1 MIRVGRKKILNKY
14 KPNADKFLSQPN
26 FGQLVNSRQSLAQS
40 DGNQAVEEEI
50 RPRNEE
56 KEYEMMINTERNKKW
71 IQKRMRSELESV
83 K

>member
-1 MIRVGRKKILNKY
+1 MNKP
-14 KPNADKFLSQPN
+14 KADKFLSQPN
-26 FGQLVNSRQSLAQS
+26 FSQLVNSRHSLAQS

-50 RPRNEE
+50 RPRNECE
-56 KEYEMMINTERNKKW
+56 VMINTERNKKW

>member
-56 KEYEMMINTERNKKW
+56 KEYKMMINTERNKKW